1 MTSRQHW
8 PKPDLLQQRRL
19 ELGLPLQQ
27 APVPSML
34 SLVLKGGIGAL
45 VLVMLAVLTLLG
57 LQHRQQ
63 VVQSEIAALNP
74 VERRVGDAKDRLR
87 AMTSRRS
94 TLEQQ
99 TRSIAEQLVAV
110 RSGSALLEQL
120 RQVTPQGVRLVSV
133 DANPSKLLIKGEA
146 QGTDAFERINAL
158 DLNIEAL
165 PDMLLDGTT
174 VVKAV
179 ADQQGRIDFSLEA
192 KLDPAMKPTP
202 AHLRGLG
209 AEGLARRL
217 ERHTRCCRDQF
228 VVDTP
233 KAMAHAR
240 TAVGGP
246 SPDSRS
252 GAAVVLVGV
261 ARCSSI
267 ACWRYGTPCLTFNAI
282 FPRYNVSSAAEAELQ
297 SAEEKQAL
305 LCTGPKVT
313 RCRPFCLFEP
323 AGCCFG
329 VQMHTN
335 RLTHHPQ
342 RGKPGETTT
351 DQSPRRKLKPQRSLT
366 SAWLSHVICCP

>member
-63 VVQSEIAALNP
+63 VVQAEIAALNP

-133 DANPSKLLIKGEA
+133 DANPSKLLIKGES

-158 DLNIEAL
+158 DLNLESL

-179 ADQQGRIDFSLEA
+179 ADQQGRIAFTLEA

-217 ERHTRCCRDQF
+217 ELLQDE
-228 VVDTP
+228 
-233 KAMAHAR
+233 
-240 TAVGGP
+240 G
-246 SPDSRS
+246 
-252 GAAVVLVGV
+252 VL
-261 ARCSSI
+261 
-267 ACWRYGTPCLTFNAI
+267 P
-282 FPRYNVSSAAEAELQ
+282 
-297 SAEEKQAL
+297 
-305 LCTGPKVT
+305 
-313 RCRPFCLFEP
+313 
-323 AGCCFG
+323 
-329 VQMHTN
+329 
-335 RLTHHPQ
+335 
-342 RGKPGETTT
+342 
-351 DQSPRRKLKPQRSLT
+351 
-366 SAWLSHVICCP
+366 